1 MDKQSLVLEPQ
12 VFAKQLDQD
21 NLVIIDLCK
30 PEIYAKTHLP
40 GAVYMDY
47 NSIVHQE
54 KPVMGL
60 IPSADQFSKALSKA
74 GITPDSY
81 VVAYDDEGG
90 GKASRFLWTL
100 ALIGHKNM
108 SLLDGGMHAWVTE
121 QLPLTNEIK
130 PVAVSE
136 YPVDFSHMEWSTDRK
151 YIEENLNN
159 DDVIILDTRS
169 FGEFEGT
176 DVRAN
181 RGGHMP
187 GAINF
192 DWLIGMNKEDNLR
205 LHQAEDLLDALATL
219 GVTPDKEVIVHC
231 HSHHR
236 SALTFFMLRHIGFE
250 RVKGYPGSWSEW
262 GNLPD
267 TPIEQ

>member
-1 MDKQSLVLEPQ
+1 MKSQNLVLEPQ
-12 VFAKQLDQD
+12 DFARQLNQD
-21 NLVIIDLCK
+21 NLVIVDLCK
-30 PEIYAKTHLP
+30 PEIYAQAHIP
-40 GAVYMDY
+40 GAVHMDY
-47 NSIVHQE
+47 SNIVRQE

-60 IPSADQFSKALSKA
+60 IPSEDQLSKTLSKA
-74 GITPDSY
+74 GISPESH

-90 GKASRFLWTL
+90 GKAARLLWTL
-100 ALIGHKNM
+100 ALAGHQKM
-108 SLLDGGMHAWVTE
+108 SLLDGGLHAWVTE
-121 QLPLTNEIK
+121 QLPMSREIK

-136 YPVDFSHMEWSTDRK
+136 YPVRYSHMEWSTNRQ
-151 YIEENLNN
+151 YIQANLNN
-159 DDVIILDTRS
+159 DDVVILDTRS
-169 FGEFEGT
+169 PGEFAGS

-181 RGGHMP
+181 RAGHIP

-192 DWLIGMNKEDNLR
+192 DWVNGMDKERSLR
-205 LHQAEDLLDALATL
+205 LHPAEDLLGTLATL
-219 GVTPDKEVIVHC
+219 GVTRDKEVIVHC

-262 GNLPD
+262 GNLAD